1 MTKVLIVANETVG
14 ADELLAEVRRLDD
27 LPTSDFYVA
36 VPARP
41 LHEVHGAVWTQDGA
55 QEAARERLES
65 TLRILDQEGCTAR
78 GAVGDTSPV
87 DAVRDALLDF
97 DPDLIIVSTHPEGRS
112 TWLRRGVV
120 DKIRARFGKP
130 VVHIVSHVGQGTPR

>member
-14 ADELLAEVRRLDD
+14 ADELLSEIRRIDHDGTAEFLV
-27 LPTSDFYVA
+27 T

-41 LHEVHGAVWTQDGA
+41 LHEVHGSVWTQDGA
-55 QEAARERLES
+55 QEAAQERLDAV
-65 TLRILDQEGCTAR
+65 LRILGDEGLQAR

-87 DAVRDALLDF
+87 NAVRDALIDF
-97 DPDLIIVSTHPEGRS
+97 DADVIVISTHPEGRS

-120 DKIRARFGKP
+120 DKLRHTFHRP
-130 VVHIVSHVGQGTPR
+130 